1 MLVSFFPSLS
11 YLPSTRR
18 IELTSRSSF
27 FAEFDSADEEVF
39 ELDEDEDDLIDVDE
53 DAPFVSAFPPEED
66 EGEGADEVE
75 ELPADGKRKRTNAE
89 DRRERKKKRK
99 QFSGA
104 FGTYEDFQKLI
115 EDGGPDDNI

>member
-1 MLVSFFPSLS
+1 M
-11 YLPSTRR
+11 
-18 IELTSRSSF
+18 LTSALLPLLF
-27 FAEFDSADEEVF
+27 PEFDSADEEVF

-53 DAPFVSAFPPEED
+53 DAPFVSAFPPEQD
-66 EGEGADEVE
+66 DEGADEVAE
-75 ELPADGKRKRTNAE
+75 ELPLDGKRKRTNAE